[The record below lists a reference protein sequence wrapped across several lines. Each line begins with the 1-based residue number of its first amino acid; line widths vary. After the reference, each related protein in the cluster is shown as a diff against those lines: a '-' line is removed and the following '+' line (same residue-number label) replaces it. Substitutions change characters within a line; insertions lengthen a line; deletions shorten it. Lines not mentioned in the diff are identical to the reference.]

1 PPARIVGWPP
11 AGAIHASANLRSDRL
26 STNVYLTGV
35 LTLAELFLPDSPG
48 GFELRRID
56 VLVSRL
62 RAKAQSAGLKL
73 PVLSVRGQG
82 YVFAA

>member
-1 PPARIVGWPP
+1 
-11 AGAIHASANLRSDRL
+11 
-26 STNVYLTGV
+26 
-35 LTLAELFLPDSPG
+35 
-48 GFELRRID
+48 
-56 VLVSRL
+56 VSRL

>member
-1 PPARIVGWPP
+1 MDA
-11 AGAIHASANLRSDRL
+11 AGSAVSRQ
-26 STNVYLTGV
+26 V
-35 LTLAELFLPDSPG
+35 LAESFLPDSPG

>member
-1 PPARIVGWPP
+1 M
-11 AGAIHASANLRSDRL
+11 
-26 STNVYLTGV
+26 
-35 LTLAELFLPDSPG
+35 FLPESPG

-82 YVFAA
+82 LRVRGLSAASAGRVRRRAVIPAG